1 MLNRLYPCRGEE
13 FWLVRAK
20 RDGGMGER
28 ERSVNMNSTAL
39 LTQGQQH
46 LCYCALLYAHTR
58 TYMYLYALYLI
69 IDRGEVQG
77 EKWEEQVRRETSF
90 VPSLSLSLTRGSYA
104 V

>member
-1 MLNRLYPCRGEE
+1 
-13 FWLVRAK
+13 
-20 RDGGMGER
+20 MGER
-28 ERSVNMNSTAL
+28 EIMNSTAL

-90 VPSLSLSLTRGSYA
+90 VPSLSLSLVDLTQFSYYDCFHTY
-104 V
+104 VN

>member
-1 MLNRLYPCRGEE
+1 
-13 FWLVRAK
+13 
-20 RDGGMGER
+20 MGER
-28 ERSVNMNSTAL
+28 EIMNSTAL

-90 VPSLSLSLTRGSYA
+90 VPSLSLSLSLVDLTQFSYYDCFHTY
-104 V
+104 VN

>member
-1 MLNRLYPCRGEE
+1 
-13 FWLVRAK
+13 
-20 RDGGMGER
+20 MGER
-28 ERSVNMNSTAL
+28 EIMNSTAL

-90 VPSLSLSLTRGSYA
+90 VPSLSLSLSLADLTQFSYYDCFHTY
-104 V
+104 VN